1 MTMDSDWDIAD
12 SHPNDLK
19 RALIVAL
26 VSILVL
32 LWLWL

>member
-1 MTMDSDWDIAD
+1 MDSEDDVFD

-32 LWLWL
+32 LGLWL